1 MLSREA
7 ILETGLSL
15 VDEFGVA
22 GLTMRALAERLGVTA
37 TAIYYYFDGRDDLLE
52 AVIDRVCESIVDS
65 APADGPWDERLRAL
79 LEAVVTEGLEHR
91 SVLALTITEYG
102 KRPPVLRISE
112 TILSIL
118 RDAGFSLES
127 AVYVNGA
134 VLRFCIGHLMTGQV
148 TPGLD
153 WRELSDAEFPNY
165 RAAGAIHDSFDRSRE
180 FRLGLDA
187 LMRGITEGPLAPASD
202 TSR

>member
-1 MLSREA
+1 MLSREV
-7 ILETGLSL
+7 ILEAGLEL
-15 VDEFGVA
+15 VDGGGA
-22 GLTMRALAERLGVTA
+22 AALTMRALAQRLDVTA

-52 AVIDRVCESIVDS
+52 AVIDRVCESIVES
-65 APADGPWDERLRAL
+65 APDQGSWDERLRTL
-79 LEAVVTEGLEHR
+79 LEALVIEGLEHR
-91 SVLALTITEYG
+91 AVLALTITEYG
-102 KRPPVLRISE
+102 KRHPVLRISE
-112 TILSIL
+112 SILGIL

-148 TPGLD
+148 AAGLD
-153 WRELSDAEFPNY
+153 WRELPDAEFPNY

-187 LMRGITEGPLAPASD
+187 LLRGIADGPLAPAGDAS
-202 TSR
+202 